1 MKRTMRILA
10 VILMMAIK
18 ILKKILGEQ
27 SGFFRHIKVPQ
38 QIFPLVFHFPFSVF
52 HSPYAYSAIPTTAL
66 RTSSSTGLCL

>member
-27 SGFFRHIKVPQ
+27 SGFFRHNGILGK
-38 QIFPLVFHFPFSVF
+38 I
-52 HSPYAYSAIPTTAL
+52 Y
-66 RTSSSTGLCL
+66 RK